1 MKNSKGIEINGCV
14 FGNNEQ
20 DVGHKE
26 FIEAFIEFVEAKG
39 WYFGGGTVQIDEDG
53 NKIADVD

>member
-1 MKNSKGIEINGCV
+1 MAVYLGIT
-14 FGNNEQ
+14 NEQ